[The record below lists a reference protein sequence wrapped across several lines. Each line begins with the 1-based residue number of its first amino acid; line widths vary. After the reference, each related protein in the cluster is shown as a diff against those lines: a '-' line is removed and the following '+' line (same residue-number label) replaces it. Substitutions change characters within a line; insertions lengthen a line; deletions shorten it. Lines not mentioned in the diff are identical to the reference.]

1 MKAIVQD
8 RYGSADVL
16 ELRDLDVP
24 VPTDAQVLIRVRAAA
39 VNALDWHMMQ
49 GTPQFM
55 RLSMGFRGP
64 KLKARGVDVAGIVE
78 AVGPSVQGLKVG
90 DEVFGWCQGAFAEF
104 ACARESHF
112 IAKPVDV
119 TFEQAASIPLA
130 AVTALQ
136 GLRDVGETKAGQSVL
151 INGASGGV
159 GTFAIQIAKSMGAV
173 VTAVCSSRNLDLVRS
188 LGADH
193 VIDYTKEDFTRSG
206 LRYDVIFQLAGTDSP
221 GACRRALAP
230 SGTLILSSGAGTVI
244 LDRLLKAVVL
254 SKFVSQRLV
263 VFEAELT
270 HDDLV
275 AVKDLLVA
283 GTIRPVIDRSYAL
296 SEAPAAIRYVNE
308 GHTQGKTVIAM

>member
-16 ELRDLDVP
+16 ELRELDTP
-24 VPTDAQVLIRVRAAA
+24 VPMNDHVLIRVRAAA
-39 VNALDWHMMQ
+39 VNALDWHLMR

-64 KLKARGVDVAGIVE
+64 KLKARGVDVAGVVE
-78 AVGPSVQGLKVG
+78 AIGPDVQGLQVG

-104 ACARESHF
+104 ACARENHF
-112 IAKPVDV
+112 VAKPADV

-130 AVTALQ
+130 ATTALQ
-136 GLRDVGETKAGQSVL
+136 GLRDIGQVTAGQSVL

-159 GTFAIQIAKSMGAV
+159 GTFAIQIAKSMGAE
-173 VTAVCSSRNLDLVRS
+173 VTAVCSTRNLDLVRS
-188 LGADH
+188 LGADR

-206 LRYDVIFQLAGTDSP
+206 KRYDVIFQLAGTDSP
-221 GACRRALAP
+221 GACRRALTP
-230 SGTLILSSGAGTVI
+230 TGTLILSSGAGTVI

-270 HDDLV
+270 HDALV
-275 AVKDLLVA
+275 AVTALLVA
-283 GTIRPVIDRSYAL
+283 GTIRPVIDRSYPL
-296 SEAPAAIRYVNE
+296 SEAPAAVRYVNE
-308 GHTQGKTVIAM
+308 GHTQGKTVIAV

>member
-16 ELRDLDVP
+16 ELRELDTP
-24 VPTDAQVLIRVRAAA
+24 VPLGDRVLIRVRAAG
-39 VNALDWHMMQ
+39 VNALDWHLMR

-78 AVGPSVQGLKVG
+78 AVGPDVQGLKVG
-90 DEVFGWCQGAFAEF
+90 DDVFGWCQGAFAEY
-104 ACARESHF
+104 ACAREDHF
-112 IAKPVDV
+112 IAKPADV

-130 AVTALQ
+130 AITALQ
-136 GLRDVGETKAGQSVL
+136 GLRDVGHVTAGQSVL

-159 GTFAIQIAKSMGAV
+159 GTFAIQIAKSIGAE
-173 VTAVCSSRNLDLVRS
+173 VTAVCSTRNMDLVRS

-193 VIDYTKEDFTRSG
+193 VIDYTQEDFTRAG
-206 LRYDVIFQLAGTDSP
+206 RRYDVIFQLAGTDSP
-221 GACRRALAP
+221 GACRRALTP
-230 SGTLILSSGAGTVI
+230 TGTLILSSGAGTVI

-270 HDDLV
+270 HEDLV
-275 AVKDLLVA
+275 IVRDLLEA
-283 GTIRPVIDRSYAL
+283 GTIRPIIDRTYAL
-296 SEAPAAIRYVNE
+296 SDAPAAIHYVYE
-308 GHTQGKTVIAM
+308 GHTQGKTVVTV